1 MNLQAEMLKCL
12 KYEMIPAIIITI
24 GLKVRSNAF
33 EFEKES
39 LGWTEK

>member
-12 KYEMIPAIIITI
+12 KYEKIPAIIIAT

-33 EFEKES
+33 ESEKES
-39 LGWTEK
+39 LGWTKK